1 VRAIF
6 SIAAA
11 ALLATGVRAQD
22 AREIVRR
29 SVELDQA
36 NWLRMKDYT
45 WIGRSTERHLDARG
59 RVKSVEREAWETL
72 ILDGQPYRRLLERNG
87 RPLPPG
93 EQRKEQE
100 KLDKQAARLE
110 HQTPEQKQRRLADYE
125 KQRRRERRFLREIP
139 DAYDLRLDGEAR
151 VDGHDVWVISG
162 TPKPGYRVKDSDA
175 KALLKVRGKLWIDKN
190 NYQWVRVEAETTDT
204 ISFGLFL
211 ARLSPGAKLLFE
223 QTRVNDEVWLPRR
236 MFLKGAGR
244 IGLLKRVAM
253 EEEITWNDYRK
264 FRVDSRIVPGQ
275 Q

>member
-1 VRAIF
+1 VRTIF

-22 AREIVRR
+22 ARGIVRR